1 MIKQLTLNNH
11 NVQGCK
17 IEEKTLRASIFATPT
32 VIAQPSMAATN
43 GATNVAANGTAGTLK
58 CFPGPNPARCFW
70 QDERDEFS
78 DYRSTETLPED
89 ADIVIIGAGYAGV
102 STAYH
107 LTEQDGGATKSICI
121 LEARA
126 ACSGAT
132 GRNGGHCRPDFYGHI
147 PTYMDRAGARAGAEI
162 AEFEIA
168 TLRDL
173 KMFIDQEK
181 IDCNFTL
188 TRSLDVWCNK
198 NSAQKALAVYQ
209 RMAAEMFEYMDD
221 VVFYT
226 GEKVPGVSR
235 HTKLHPAVS

>member
-1 MIKQLTLNNH
+1 
-11 NVQGCK
+11 
-17 IEEKTLRASIFATPT
+17 
-32 VIAQPSMAATN
+32 MAATN
-43 GATNVAANGTAGTLK
+43 GTANRTAGTPK
-58 CFPGPNPARCFW
+58 CFPAPNPARCFW

-107 LTEQDGGATKSICI
+107 LTQAGGATRSICI

-173 KMFIDQEK
+173 KRFIDQEK
-181 IDCNFTL
+181 IDCDFTL

-198 NSAQKALAVYQ
+198 DSAQKALAVYQ
-209 RMAAEMFEYMDD
+209 RMAAEKFEYMDD

-226 GEKVPGVSR
+226 GERAAGVSR
-235 HTKLHPAVS
+235 RTKLHPAVIRQVHLLTQYRSVVSRVLWSAQASRPRPCGPINSSCTLCGC